1 MLHCDSD
8 TAKCVCYLKCE
19 NINQEER
26 EMEEA
31 RSNRENSNILIPSS
45 VGLGILNIT
54 GKGLG

>member
-8 TAKCVCYLKCE
+8 TARCVCYLKCE